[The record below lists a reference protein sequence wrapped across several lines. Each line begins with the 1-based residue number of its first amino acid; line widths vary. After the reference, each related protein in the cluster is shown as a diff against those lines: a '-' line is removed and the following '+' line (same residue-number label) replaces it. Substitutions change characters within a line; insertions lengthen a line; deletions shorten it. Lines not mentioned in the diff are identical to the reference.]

1 MNTKPL
7 WTCQHIRLKHCREGA
22 MIYTINDTYIGR
34 ALDKYGEISRD
45 EVLFLQQ
52 LTRPG
57 MTVLEVGANIGDFT
71 VPLARFVGPGGKVIT
86 FEPQRIMFQML
97 CAHLALNPIDH
108 AFAQNSAASRRTR
121 S

>member
-1 MNTKPL
+1 MDTKAL

-57 MTVLEVGANIGDFT
+57 MTILEVGANIGFFT
-71 VPLARFVGPGGKVIT
+71 VPLARFVGPGSKAIA
-86 FEPQRIMFQML
+86 FEPQRTIFQL
-97 CAHLALNPIDH
+97 LSANLSPTPIDNV
-108 AFAQNSAASRRTR
+108 FAQR
-121 S
+121 SSPCHL